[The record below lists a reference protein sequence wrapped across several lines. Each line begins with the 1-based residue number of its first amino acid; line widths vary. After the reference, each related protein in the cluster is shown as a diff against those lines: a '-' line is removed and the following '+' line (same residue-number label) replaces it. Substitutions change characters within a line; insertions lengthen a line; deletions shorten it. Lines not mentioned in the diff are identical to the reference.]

1 MKENEKK
8 NENKYLNKKDDL
20 FINVCNG
27 FGWVAI
33 VIMILIG
40 IKVLSFVYKKS
51 ILQLAI
57 EGLTADTMTAVAM
70 VSLGGLLICLV
81 KVSQGQKMTRQAKN
95 FQYADYLE
103 QRVRQLE
110 EREKAY
116 LKKV

>member
-1 MKENEKK
+1 MENKKKHIDKK
-8 NENKYLNKKDDL
+8 NDL
-20 FINVCNG
+20 FIKVCNG
-27 FGWVAI
+27 FSWGAI
-33 VIMILIG
+33 IVLLLMG
-40 IKVLSFVYKKS
+40 IKVISFVYKKS

-57 EGLTADTMTAVAM
+57 EGLSADTMTTVAM
-70 VSLGGLLICLV
+70 VVIGGLLICLV

-95 FQYADYLE
+95 FSYAEYLE

>member
-1 MKENEKK
+1 MKN
-8 NENKYLNKKDDL
+8 NNNNKYFDNKEDL
-20 FINVCNG
+20 FVKVCNG

-33 VIMILIG
+33 VIMVLIG

-81 KVSQGQKMTRQAKN
+81 KVSEGQKMTRQSKN
-95 FQYADYLE
+95 FKYADYLE

-110 EREKAY
+110 EREKAF
-116 LKKV
+116 KKV